1 MSLSAF
7 LLFLSFAGFGAAH
20 VVEVA
25 HRRPRA
31 VSSGIGFGVNCIF
44 ILFHALFHVFGGS
57 WATSSSVGS
66 IQFITTAPA
75 TKPSVQT
82 RLVLQA
88 MADGE
93 RVSQENWSRVIETL
107 EGVSSRLKD
116 VERVQQQIMMRT
128 ELAASVA
135 EQAAKERN
143 DLGRKLEE
151 TGRVVAQ
158 MRLEQLGKELGE
170 SSGGSGSPSLEVQ
183 HSGSLYTRGRHEK
196 EVEGGRAF
204 RGDSGRMQGEDRQS
218 LDPH

>member
-1 MSLSAF
+1 
-7 LLFLSFAGFGAAH
+7 
-20 VVEVA
+20 
-25 HRRPRA
+25 
-31 VSSGIGFGVNCIF
+31 VSSGIGFGVGCVF
-44 ILFHALFHVFGGS
+44 IIFHALFLVFGGS
-57 WATSSSVGS
+57 WATSSSAGS

-143 DLGRKLEE
+143 DLGLKLEE

-170 SSGGSGSPSLEVQ
+170 SSGVLVHHHWRCSIVGLCIREVVIRRRWRVVELSKVIQGGCREKTDSLWIHIIRVYPSYLFP
-183 HSGSLYTRGRHEK
+183 G
-196 EVEGGRAF
+196 F
-204 RGDSGRMQGEDRQS
+204 QGVI
-218 LDPH
+218 L

>member
-1 MSLSAF
+1 
-7 LLFLSFAGFGAAH
+7 
-20 VVEVA
+20 
-25 HRRPRA
+25 
-31 VSSGIGFGVNCIF
+31 VSSGIGFGVGCVF
-44 ILFHALFHVFGGS
+44 IIFHALFLVFGGS
-57 WATSSSVGS
+57 WATSSAGS

-116 VERVQQQIMMRT
+116 VERVQQQIMILT
-128 ELAASVA
+128 ELVASVA

-151 TGRVVAQ
+151 TGRVVA
-158 MRLEQLGKELGE
+158 
-170 SSGGSGSPSLEVQ
+170 
-183 HSGSLYTRGRHEK
+183 
-196 EVEGGRAF
+196 
-204 RGDSGRMQGEDRQS
+204 
-218 LDPH
+218 